1 MTDEDTECNI
11 SGHRDALDVHMP
23 QLIRSAVLNNYVE
36 LARSLGLDPYR
47 MIAAYSLPA
56 ACR

>member
-1 MTDEDTECNI
+1 
-11 SGHRDALDVHMP
+11 MP

-47 MIAAYSLPA
+47 MIAACSLPA
-56 ACR
+56 ACLEDPEIKVPLNINSQVA